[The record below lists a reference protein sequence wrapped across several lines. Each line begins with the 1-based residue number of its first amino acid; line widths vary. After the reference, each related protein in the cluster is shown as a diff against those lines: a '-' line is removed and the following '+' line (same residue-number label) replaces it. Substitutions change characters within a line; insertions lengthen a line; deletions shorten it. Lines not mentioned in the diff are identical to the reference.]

1 MLQLRLLGLKTEMPG
16 IRVLE
21 KMIIGEL
28 TTSDLDKNQIKQ
40 VLDVWDTR
48 HFVPEYKLERVDV
61 VKPIIT
67 KVEIQQGL
75 YTQDEYDK
83 NYVEM
88 IERYLKTLW

>member
-28 TTSDLDKNQIKQ
+28 TTSDLDKNQINQ
-40 VLDVWDTR
+40 VLEVWDTR
-48 HFVPEYKLERVDV
+48 HFVPEHKLEKADV
-61 VKPIIT
+61 VVPIIT
-67 KVEIQQGL
+67 KMDIQQGL

-88 IERYLKTLW
+88 IEKYLKTLW